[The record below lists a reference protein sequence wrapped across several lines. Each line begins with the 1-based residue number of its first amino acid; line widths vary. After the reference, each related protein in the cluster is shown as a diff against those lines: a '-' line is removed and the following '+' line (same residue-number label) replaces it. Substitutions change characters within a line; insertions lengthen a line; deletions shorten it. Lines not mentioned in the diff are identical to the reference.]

1 MQQYNRARELIAA
14 ADSGVREMSFKLAKI
29 LRWEMLKVEL
39 LQCIDGDPACADVV
53 GQDLMK
59 RCRACVASAHRENC
73 EQAMY
78 CVLTVAIGCLCLTS
92 HCIF

>member
-1 MQQYNRARELIAA
+1 
-14 ADSGVREMSFKLAKI
+14 
-29 LRWEMLKVEL
+29 
-39 LQCIDGDPACADVV
+39 V

-92 HCIF
+92 